1 MITVYEVQ
9 NSTWRRVFAEY
20 TEAIEAAKEI
30 DYNLEGVPFVFER
43 KLETPQD
50 VANLFNARSTVRGD
64 N

>member
-30 DYNLEGVPFVFER
+30 DYNLEGIPLVFER

-50 VANLFNARSTVRGD
+50 VADLFNVRGTTYGA